1 MKRTI
6 GLLMMVG
13 LVVGVGCGDSSPTKS
28 CGHDDSSPTKSSLLV
43 GEWQDEYGGSLT
55 FNSDGTF
62 LEEGDSGKWS
72 LVGDQLT
79 YIYDDPDLG
88 TYIENVI
95 SVTNTELRT
104 SDAEDESDIYI
115 YTR

>member
-1 MKRTI
+1 MI
-6 GLLMMVG
+6 FFVVEVDSNSADQANLL
-13 LVVGVGCGDSSPTKS
+13 L
-28 CGHDDSSPTKSSLLV
+28 
-43 GEWQDEYGGSLT
+43 GEWEDEYGGSLT

-62 LEEGDSGKWS
+62 LEDGDSGKWS

-79 YIYDDPDLG
+79 YTYDDPDLG
-88 TYIENVI
+88 IYIEKLI

-104 SDAEDESDIYI
+104 SDAEDESNIYI

>member
-13 LVVGVGCGDSSPTKS
+13 LVVGVGCGD
-28 CGHDDSSPTKSSLLV
+28 DDSSPTKSSESQDLLV

-55 FNSDGTF
+55 FKSDGTF
-62 LEEGDSGKWS
+62 LEDGDSGRWS